1 MEMRRSSS
9 AWSCTNLTSHVVMGW
24 SCILFVACVGWKC
37 LSIHTAIEILR
48 LPNWIPAK
56 APSWLRLIWMP
67 WFLCYIFGGSWDFR
81 SSFWT
86 YISSILTQPSEHRNT
101 NWGVSQRLRGH
112 AFLFGIPVE
121 ELTDG
126 SRLEPRGIL
135 NIQQID
141 VYLGI
146 EGYARL
152 IYMCV

>member
-1 MEMRRSSS
+1 MNTE
-9 AWSCTNLTSHVVMGW
+9 TLTEVS
-24 SCILFVACVGWKC
+24 LKDLEA
-37 LSIHTAIEILR
+37 
-48 LPNWIPAK
+48 
-56 APSWLRLIWMP
+56 MP
-67 WFLCYIFGGSWDFR
+67 
-81 SSFWT
+81 
-86 YISSILTQPSEHRNT
+86 
-101 NWGVSQRLRGH
+101 
-112 AFLFGIPVE
+112 FLFGSPVE